1 MSWDMWGNSVV
12 SGKPWNAPCS
22 VAPLLRWA
30 RLEVWG
36 SETSESTA
44 ACDDTFPNISQF
56 QLLHTQKKHWVPR
69 ASHRQFTKSLRV
81 PCRNVAMKA
90 AGRIWL
96 SFFDRFIFSGW
107 EETTSISKQCWNPN
121 NIDGSLQSVKSNDK
135 PSMTHNNNPGKDG
148 KYNIMWQH
156 MATPI
161 INHPENHY
169 QWGTINHPQ
178 IICRASHSCMCLP
191 PLVLAASSASTV
203 KPKFHVQ

>member
-1 MSWDMWGNSVV
+1 MW
-12 SGKPWNAPCS
+12 WH
-22 VAPLLRWA
+22 
-30 RLEVWG
+30 
-36 SETSESTA
+36 
-44 ACDDTFPNISQF
+44 ISQF
-56 QLLHTQKKHWVPR
+56 QLLHIQKNIGCLGLP
-69 ASHRQFTKSLRV
+69 TDSLQRV
-81 PCRNVAMKA
+81 YVSYVAMKP

-161 INHPENHY
+161 INI
-169 QWGTINHPQ
+169 QKITINGVPAFGLGSFLSLRQ
-178 IICRASHSCMCLP
+178 AEISCP
-191 PLVLAASSASTV
+191 VIKSKTV
-203 KPKFHVQ
+203 CYWKWP